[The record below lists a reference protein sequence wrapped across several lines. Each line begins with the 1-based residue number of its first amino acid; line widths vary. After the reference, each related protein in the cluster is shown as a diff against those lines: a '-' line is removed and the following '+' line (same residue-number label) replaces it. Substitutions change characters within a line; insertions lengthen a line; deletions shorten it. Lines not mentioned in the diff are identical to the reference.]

1 MESVGIGAGV
11 LAASGTVLGWR
22 KSELSDWWVLPIF
35 CSVVAWM
42 TPLLAFYR
50 RDSLWAVLAAFVASM
65 FGSGLIYRYDL
76 AIRAREMFPSSESQI
91 TELSHTTRL
100 TSLTFAVLLL
110 QLGHSPS
117 WHQWR
122 TRPPY

>member
-1 MESVGIGAGV
+1 LLGLFASAIVALALCPLPRSDNLSAARAILLAVAYVMESVGIGAVV

-65 FGSGLIYRYDL
+65 FGSGLIYCHYL
-76 AIRAREMFPSSESQI
+76 AIRTRE
-91 TELSHTTRL
+91 
-100 TSLTFAVLLL
+100 V
-110 QLGHSPS
+110 
-117 WHQWR
+117 
-122 TRPPY
+122 